1 MHRRVGEFALI
12 TGRRFAR
19 PTGALMAVF
28 VLLAPDVSQAQG
40 VGRVRGLI
48 FDSLSNRPLSGATV
62 LISGSER
69 IGVTDDR
76 GRFDL
81 DNIAVGKRTLTFST
95 PSLDS
100 LGLFTLGRDISI
112 AAGQTVDL
120 SLNTPSFA
128 TVWKSLCPRTPT
140 LRGDSGI
147 VYGSIINAANEQR
160 LEGARVFV
168 SWFAIATNGTK
179 VSMERPVST
188 ARTDSTGNYYACGVS
203 SDMMLTV
210 DIEAGALAAGTA
222 EVQLG
227 ASRVSRRDFLVSA
240 ELRTPPPTLRA
251 TSRMGAP
258 SLPAVA
264 RPRGTATLRG
274 LVRDARGGPVA
285 SALITLPSADTSA
298 RSDAEGRFTV
308 GRLPAGSQLVRVLRL
323 GNGPLTSQVDLRP
336 NQIVDAV
343 FDLPPATVLP
353 KVNVV
358 ADREVGLRQR
368 AFDERRSNG
377 LGHYIDATQLRGQN
391 DVTTSLRTVP
401 SLVVQKRG
409 FDTSVMIMR
418 GGMGCTPTMFLDG
431 RRASLDEVRMY
442 APSDMYGIEVYS
454 RAQTTPTEFITPGF
468 NNCGVIVAWT
478 KLGRR

>member
-1 MHRRVGEFALI
+1 MRSRFADSAIAFLVCAFALSPI
-12 TGRRFAR
+12 
-19 PTGALMAVF
+19 
-28 VLLAPDVSQAQG
+28 DVRAQSI
-40 VGRVRGLI
+40 GRVRGVI
-48 FDSLSNRPLSGATV
+48 FDSLTSRPLAGATV

-81 DNIAVGKRTLTFST
+81 DSIAVGKRTLTFST

-100 LGLFTLGRDISI
+100 LGLFTLGRDVNIVV
-112 AAGQTVDL
+112 GQTVEL
-120 SLNTPSFA
+120 ALNTPSFA

-168 SWFAIATNGTK
+168 SWFAIAANGTK
-179 VSMERPVST
+179 VSMDRPVTT
-188 ARTDSTGNYYACGVS
+188 ARSDSTGNYYACGVAA
-203 SDMMLTV
+203 DMLLTV
-210 DIEAGALAAGTA
+210 DIAAGAFAAGTA

-240 ELRTPPPTLRA
+240 ELRPLPPTPRA

-258 SLPAVA
+258 SLPASVK
-264 RPRGTATLRG
+264 RRGTSTLRG
-274 LVRDARGGPVA
+274 LVRDARGASVA
-285 SALITLPSADTSA
+285 NALITLSSADTSA
-298 RSDAEGRFTV
+298 RSDAEGRFV
-308 GRLPAGSQLVRVLRL
+308 VARLPAGTQMVRVLRL

-336 NQIVDAV
+336 NQTVDV
-343 FDLPPATVLP
+343 VLDLPPATVLT
-353 KVNVV
+353 KVDVV

-368 AFDERRSNG
+368 AFDDRRTNG
-377 LGHYIDATQLRGQN
+377 LGHYIDATQLRGQL

-401 SLVVQKRG
+401 SLVVQKNG

-418 GGMGCTPTMFLDG
+418 GGVGCTPTMFLDG
-431 RRASLDEVRMY
+431 RRSSLDELRMY
-442 APSDMYGIEVYS
+442 APSDIYGIEVYNS
-454 RAQTTPTEFITPGF
+454 APTTPTEFITPGF
-468 NNCGVIVAWT
+468 NNCGAIVAWT
-478 KLGRR
+478 RLGRR